1 MEDKKI
7 KYFQVYND
15 ISTHYEKEMYWQK
28 GLLSDLQ
35 KKMKTKGYK
44 EVDHKIAK
52 TLVQMFKD
60 NIKGLK
66 LRLKEVEKVF
76 GE

>member
-1 MEDKKI
+1 MDKKL
-7 KYFQVYND
+7 KYFQVYDD
-15 ISTHYEKEMYWQK
+15 IRTHYEKEMYWQK
-28 GLLSDLQ
+28 GLLSDLE
-35 KKMKTKGYK
+35 KKMKTKRYK
-44 EVDHKIAK
+44 EVDHEIAK
-52 TLVQMFKD
+52 TLVQMFKN